1 MKFETV
7 KSLILFILVGISLL
21 LTLGLW
27 HDSPRYEK
35 VYDSS
40 YVNEVDVGGNEEKK
54 REIIEPSN
62 IVFQSNQG
70 TYFGF
75 DSKKKE
81 KRFYK
86 EMNTWKLSDVL
97 TDSYENENKGGYQIQ
112 VEFPTGVPVSFIPS
126 LFEYTEEGFL
136 PSWSFKRLYI
146 TLNEASSLIEL
157 KFVSTDEVYE
167 LTADVKNQ
175 RQFDEMKEYFTTG
188 KDLKHY
194 KKIEDTKNVIY
205 TTDEKVS
212 MKQWTLP
219 TDMLE
224 EKGFVD
230 ALFSNPSSVWKN
242 TGEAYYSDG
251 QRGMR
256 ISQDGL
262 SMEYINPLQ
271 ETDETLDYS
280 DLLDRVIDKINDHKG
295 WTGDYNLFYVDKKAQ
310 KAQFKLYYQN
320 YPILNDKG
328 LTSIEQQWRAGEL
341 YSYRRPLFKLTNPLA
356 SESTELPA
364 GSAVIEFLKT
374 EADYN
379 VDEIE
384 DIQAGYSLDYSEDY
398 NSVTLIPAWFIYY
411 DKGWIEI
418 DLNDLKDKEGN
429 G

>member
-1 MKFETV
+1 
-7 KSLILFILVGISLL
+7 LVGISLL

-54 REIIEPSN
+54 REIIEPSS

-194 KKIEDTKNVIY
+194 KKIEDTKNIIY

-295 WTGDYNLFYVDKKAQ
+295 GTGDHNLFYVDKKAQ
-310 KAQFKLYYQN
+310 QAQVKLYYQN
-320 YPILNDKG
+320 DPSLNDKG
-328 LTSIEQQWRAGEL
+328 LTSIEQQWRAGDW
-341 YSYRRPLFKLTNPLA
+341 YSYRRPLFNVTNPFA

-418 DLNDLKDKEGN
+418 DLNDL
-429 G
+429 